1 MNREKTTQ
9 IVFESLGAPAF
20 YLAKQSV
27 LALYASGRA
36 SGIVFSCGYGQSFAV
51 PVYEGFALQH
61 AVSRLDIG
69 GCDLT
74 DFFNRLIGERAYA
87 ISTNAEIAD
96 GSKCKTEV
104 CYVAENYGR
113 ELFRLS
119 APGMSVETPFELPD
133 EKTVHVDK
141 ERFMVPEAL
150 FNLSMISFEAGG
162 AHYTLQ
168 RSISKC
174 DAEIRR
180 LLHQNIV
187 PAGGSTKYPG
197 FLERLRYEMVS
208 INPPSASI
216 NVISSPDPSK
226 SAWVG
231 GSVVASLST
240 FKDMCI
246 SAQEYE
252 ETGKRFSIFFTA
264 SVFSGALSG
273 LLAGAITGNMEG
285 VQGIRG
291 WRWLYL
297 IEGCCT
303 IAFAICLKF
312 SLLDFPESSKRLCL
326 GERQL
331 AVVRMLHDRQTT
343 VARHSLKL
351 THWQAIKA
359 ALAARTYI
367 FIILFV
373 MDLGSCTISYFIP
386 TIVKSMGYTSVM
398 AQYMTIPIWMVG
410 AVFLVILSY
419 TADATGDRRWHITG
433 CLDLSFICTIVCVTV
448 GNAKVQYAM
457 LCFYIAG
464 LYTALPLILNWTSE
478 VISLPAEKRAVVVAL
493 VNSIGNLSAVYGSRL
508 WPVGDGPNFIKGLAT
523 TGAFT
528 GFGALLAASIPIL
541 LKFLPTEGRTKA
553 ERRILEQEEVVLGE
567 TDAAAR
573 T

>member
-1 MNREKTTQ
+1 MSEIKSKDAKANDLVDVEYGNAIKTNISAEEMELQQALSDYVPGSDAEKRLVRKIDFIMMPAVWLMYILAYIDRQNIGNAKVAGMDKDLALTDDQYAMLLSIFFIGYLICEVPSNLILTRSRPSWYLPGIM
-9 IVFESLGAPAF
+9 IVWGGICAAMSAVKNYEGMLALRFFLGAIEAGFFPG
-20 YLAKQSV
+20 V
-27 LALYASGRA
+27 LY
-36 SGIVFSCGYGQSFAV
+36 VMTCWYKK
-51 PVYEGFALQH
+51 
-61 AVSRLDIG
+61 
-69 GCDLT
+69 
-74 DFFNRLIGERAYA
+74 
-87 ISTNAEIAD
+87 AEI
-96 GSKCKTEV
+96 
-104 CYVAENYGR
+104 
-113 ELFRLS
+113 
-119 APGMSVETPFELPD
+119 
-133 EKTVHVDK
+133 
-141 ERFMVPEAL
+141 
-150 FNLSMISFEAGG
+150 
-162 AHYTLQ
+162 
-168 RSISKC
+168 
-174 DAEIRR
+174 
-180 LLHQNIV
+180 
-187 PAGGSTKYPG
+187 
-197 FLERLRYEMVS
+197 
-208 INPPSASI
+208 
-216 NVISSPDPSK
+216 
-226 SAWVG
+226 
-231 GSVVASLST
+231 
-240 FKDMCI
+240 
-246 SAQEYE
+246 
-252 ETGKRFSIFFTA
+252 GKRFSIFFTA

-312 SLLDFPESSKRLCL
+312 ILLDFPESSKRLSL
-326 GERQL
+326 DERQL

-343 VARHSLKL
+343 VARHSIKL

-359 ALAARTYI
+359 ALADPRTYI

-433 CLDLSFICTIVCVTV
+433 CLGLSFICTIVCVTV

-508 WPVGDGPNFIKGLAT
+508 WPAGDGPNFIKGFAT

-541 LKFLPTEGRTKA
+541 LKFLPKEGRTKA
-553 ERRILEQEEVVLGE
+553 ERRILEQDEVVLGE